1 MFKKV
6 RDITVTEKAF
16 EDRADNFITNK
27 HEIITKSI
35 FGLEFS
41 RHENKE
47 HLVSIKAEEPEQ
59 IVVKKK
65 RIGFHPDK

>member
-41 RHENKE
+41 RH
-47 HLVSIKAEEPEQ
+47 
-59 IVVKKK
+59 
-65 RIGFHPDK
+65 